1 MKVLNKSV
9 WKVSIFDN
17 HTTYCLETHTHS
29 HAKLQFSSSLIIK
42 IYFTY
47 TIGHISYTTKKKLFS
62 DYLYFLFV
70 DWANQMSAGQT
81 GPLKVK
87 IQKSQI
93 FNFFH

>member
-29 HAKLQFSSSLIIK
+29 HAKLQFSSSLIIEN
-42 IYFTY
+42 IFYL
-47 TIGHISYTTKKKLFS
+47 HNWPHQLHNKKKLFS